1 MGRDA
6 ASLWMLFHCHL
17 GGLLSLGWILLL
29 VPSARQQVAQEIG
42 ISTSYQL
49 SFLAPYFLLCCSIV
63 GFLTGFSALQSCVS
77 FYISSSQPLLGL
89 QFFFGVSSTL
99 LSPLSYPV
107 LAQSSLIFF
116 FSSSFYKYCLFP
128 LNMLLNILDVP
139 QPPLIV
145 RSIEMK
151 WVSAQC
157 PKQAMGPN

>member
-49 SFLAPYFLLCCSIV
+49 SYLLLISFSAALLWVSSLDSVPFRAASPSTSHPLSPCLGYNSFLAFLLPCCHPSPI
-63 GFLTGFSALQSCVS
+63 LCWHS
-77 FYISSSQPLLGL
+77 LLL
-89 QFFFGVSSTL
+89 F
-99 LSPLSYPV
+99 
-107 LAQSSLIFF
+107 FF
-116 FSSSFYKYCLFP
+116 FSSYFYKYCLFP

-139 QPPLIV
+139 QPPWIV
-145 RSIEMK
+145 WSIGMK
-151 WVSAQC
+151 WVSA
-157 PKQAMGPN
+157 